1 MAVQVPESRLII
13 LENEITYALSDDLTY
28 INVWGNIQNNQI
40 TGNSGD
46 NTLDGDAGVDTLA
59 GGTGNDAYVV
69 DQPND
74 FPGLIGDTVFE
85 QAGEGTDTVYSYVGY
100 ALGAHVENL
109 ILFDNPDIP
118 LTQVISGRGN
128 NLNNV
133 VTGNQHDND
142 LYGGAGKDTV
152 SGGLGNDL
160 LHGDAGRDI
169 LKGGAGRDIFVF
181 DTKPNK
187 ATNLDRITDYNVKE
201 DTLWL
206 DNAIFKKLGRGSEDN
221 PRKINKSYFEVGSKA
236 GDKNDY
242 LLYNS
247 KTGVLSYDAD
257 GSGRGKAVEI
267 AQLSKNLKLTFND
280 VFIV

>member
-13 LENEITYALSDDLTY
+13 LDNEITYALSDDLTY
-28 INVWGNIQNNQI
+28 INVLGNIQNNQI

-46 NTLDGDAGVDTLA
+46 NTLDGNAGVDTLA

-74 FPGLIGDTVFE
+74 FPGLIGDTIVE

-100 ALGAHVENL
+100 ALGAHIENL

-118 LTQVISGRGN
+118 LTQVISGIGN

-242 LLYNS
+242 ILYNS